1 MAQVTI
7 TEFIKTDQFGY
18 RTNDEK
24 VAVISDPQ
32 TGYNSASSFSPCATY
47 EVRALMKWVSP
58 EVLEDK

>member
-47 EVRALMKWVSP
+47 EVRALMK
-58 EVLEDK
+58 